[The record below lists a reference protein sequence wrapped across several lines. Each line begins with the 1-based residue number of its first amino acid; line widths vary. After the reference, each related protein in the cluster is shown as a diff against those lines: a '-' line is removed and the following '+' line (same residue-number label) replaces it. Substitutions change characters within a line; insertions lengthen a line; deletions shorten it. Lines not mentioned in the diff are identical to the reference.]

1 MNKKKVKISFSNKE
15 FETILPKNF
24 NELKSIC
31 MEEFNLTSDDF
42 IKLFNI
48 TYIDEE
54 GEYIILENDD
64 DYFQAINYSD
74 TYSGLKLQ
82 FKIIEKIDGN
92 QTVTTFDDQIKSE
105 PILYKNN
112 LKKENMI
119 NYEELIKKEKEIEEK
134 IKNLEEEKKKINE
147 QNKNLENEKQKFEEE
162 RIKYNNNIEE
172 YKNKYNKD
180 IESYVN
186 KLNEVTKRMKD

>member
-92 QTVTTFDDQIKSE
+92 QTVTTFDDQIKL
-105 PILYKNN
+105 LYWF
-112 LKKENMI
+112 
-119 NYEELIKKEKEIEEK
+119 YEF
-134 IKNLEEEKKKINE
+134 
-147 QNKNLENEKQKFEEE
+147 KQT
-162 RIKYNNNIEE
+162 N
-172 YKNKYNKD
+172 
-180 IESYVN
+180 
-186 KLNEVTKRMKD
+186 

>member
-1 MNKKKVKISFSNKE
+1 MNKKVKISFSKKE

-31 MEEFNLTSDDF
+31 MEEFDLTSDDLN
-42 IKLFNI
+42 KLYNI

-54 GEYIILENDD
+54 GEYIILENED
-64 DYFQAINYSD
+64 DYFQAINYYN

-105 PILYKNN
+105 PILYKN
-112 LKKENMI
+112 KRENMI
-119 NYEELIKKEKEIEEK
+119 NYEEL
-134 IKNLEEEKKKINE
+134 KKK
-147 QNKNLENEKQKFEEE
+147 KKK
-162 RIKYNNNIEE
+162 
-172 YKNKYNKD
+172 
-180 IESYVN
+180 
-186 KLNEVTKRMKD
+186 